1 MLKSL
6 FGCNS
11 AAAPYG
17 SIYFKQ
23 SYVHCSNS
31 GGGMFA
37 LRRTAFSCCCIM
49 SRSKFTIY
57 FDYEHLAVDKEFN
70 VTILYITLCCCA
82 QIRTTCMMLCL
93 LRLHAAEAIMFSLCP
108 VVCPDVVCQRRLV
121 RRASESTT
129 HV

>member
-11 AAAPYG
+11 AADAHG

-23 SYVHCSNS
+23 SYVQYTVPTP
-31 GGGMFA
+31 GAGMFA

-70 VTILYITLCCCA
+70 VTIISPCVA
-82 QIRTTCMMLCL
+82 V
-93 LRLHAAEAIMFSLCP
+93 HK
-108 VVCPDVVCQRRLV
+108 
-121 RRASESTT
+121 SERSA
-129 HV
+129 